1 MGKFIV
7 ILLIIYVI
15 YYGINI
21 LYDGFLKKGLVTE
34 ENEGEEI
41 EMEEFKESPQKITIN
56 DIDVSQNKSGGGEE
70 YQIQRSEAS
79 IINGEVQ
86 DQGIE
91 ANSFISGVIQQ
102 LQPGSKNMFA
112 GVSFN

>member
-21 LYDGFLKKGLVTE
+21 LYDGFLKKEPVKE

-41 EMEEFKESPQKITIN
+41 MFDEFQETPQKITVD
-56 DIDVSQNKSGGGEE
+56 DIDVPQGNSAGGEE
-70 YQIQRSEAS
+70 YKIQPNEAS

-91 ANSFISGVIQQ
+91 VNSFIGGVIQQ
-102 LQPGSKNMFA
+102 VHSGSKNMFA